1 MLLTI
6 WRDRIMVNRENSSN
20 RRGFLGKLATGAAAF
35 GATTLIDPLR
45 LIAESANATSPANEK
60 ELQGWFGK
68 LKGKHRQV
76 FDCMTPDGGIPLA
89 WARVFL
95 MTNQAVGVS
104 EHDCSAVVILRHES
118 IPLAMEDRL
127 WDKYKFGE
135 FFKISDMMTKAPYT
149 QNVFWKP
156 KPNTL
161 PLPGMAVNELLDSGV
176 LIGVCDMA
184 LTVYSKFMA
193 DQMKGSA
200 EDIKKDWVSGILPGI
215 QIVPSGVLAINRAQE
230 HGCTYCWAG

>member
-1 MLLTI
+1 MDNNDNL
-6 WRDRIMVNRENSSN
+6 SN
-20 RRGFLGKLATGAAAF
+20 RRSFLGKIATGAAAL

-45 LIAESANATSPANEK
+45 LYAEAAASPSPANEK
-60 ELQGWFGK
+60 ELQAWFGK

-76 FDCMTPDGGIPLA
+76 FDCMMPDSGIPLA

-95 MTNQAVGVS
+95 MTNKAVGVADN
-104 EHDCSAVVILRHES
+104 DCSAVVILRHEA
-118 IPLAMEDRL
+118 IPIAMESRL

-135 FFKISDMMTKAPYT
+135 VFKVNDGATKAPSTRNFLY
-149 QNVFWKP
+149 
-156 KPNTL
+156 KPNPGDL

-184 LTVYSKFMA
+184 LTVYSMQVGPKMN
-193 DQMKGSA
+193 MTA
-200 EDIKKDWVSGILPGI
+200 EEVKKDWVSGILPGV
-215 QIVPSGVLAINRAQE
+215 QIVPSGVLAVNRAQM

>member
-1 MLLTI
+1 
-6 WRDRIMVNRENSSN
+6 MVNRENPSN
-20 RRGFLGKLATGAAAF
+20 RRSFLGKLATGAAAI

-45 LIAESANATSPANEK
+45 FVAEAASVATPADEK
-60 ELQGWFGK
+60 SLQAWFGK
-68 LKGKHRQV
+68 LKGKHKQV
-76 FDCMTPDGGIPLA
+76 FDCMMPDGGIPLA

-95 MTNQAVGVS
+95 MTNKAVGVA
-104 EHDCSAVVILRHES
+104 DNNCSAVVILRHES

-135 FFKISDMMTKAPYT
+135 FFKVNDMMSKAPLT

-156 KPNTL
+156 KAGTL
-161 PLPGMAVNELLDSGV
+161 PLPGMGVNELLDDGV

-184 LTVYSKFMA
+184 LTVYSQIMSG
-193 DQMKGSA
+193 QMKTNA
-200 EDIKKDWVSGILPGI
+200 EETKKDWVSGILPGI